1 MGFRIVKPICGQK
14 SQEENRAQKRNATAS
29 VRAQRR
35 KSRAQKRKSRTQKS
49 GREKKSN
56 RRITLTAV
64 CVCVC
69 VESTVEFTVDPFDFQ
84 STKVV
89 HLGFLKVLLGV
100 LFLRDIFKCSAYKE
114 HFLSTC

>member
-1 MGFRIVKPICGQK
+1 MCLFVGELKLCALTVGSSRIVKPICGQK

-35 KSRAQKRKSRTQKS
+35 KSRAQKRKSRAQKS

-69 VESTVEFTVDPFDFQ
+69 GVHCGVHCGPF
-84 STKVV
+84 
-89 HLGFLKVLLGV
+89 
-100 LFLRDIFKCSAYKE
+100 
-114 HFLSTC
+114 

>member
-1 MGFRIVKPICGQK
+1 M
-14 SQEENRAQKRNATAS
+14 
-29 VRAQRR
+29 
-35 KSRAQKRKSRTQKS
+35 
-49 GREKKSN
+49 
-56 RRITLTAV
+56 
-64 CVCVC
+64 
-69 VESTVEFTVDPFDFQ
+69 EFTVDPFDFQ